1 MDLERMKQLITDAFE
16 AEKITLKDI
25 VEPNMSSK
33 AEKVFRKAIKRSC
46 KEQEKLLRKAKKL
59 EKGKQ

>member
-16 AEKITLKDI
+16 AEKITLYDI
-25 VEPNMSSK
+25 ARPDMGAK

-46 KEQEKLLRKAKKL
+46 KEQERLLRKAKKL